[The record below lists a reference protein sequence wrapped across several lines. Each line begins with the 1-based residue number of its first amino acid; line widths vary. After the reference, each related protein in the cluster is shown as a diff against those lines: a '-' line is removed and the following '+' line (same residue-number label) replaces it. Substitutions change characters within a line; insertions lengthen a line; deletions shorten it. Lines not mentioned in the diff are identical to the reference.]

1 LKIIKDK
8 LMTEKIS
15 PNYDT
20 KAWFFMRYSSLLLI
34 PLVWIHVLWQ
44 DVITGVHNID
54 TEYVI
59 RRWSNIGI
67 QIYDILLL
75 AFAFAH
81 GMNGLRQVLL
91 DFIHTPKA
99 RRNTSTII
107 FILWI
112 TISIIGGIAIIA
124 AAKSHLE

>member
-1 LKIIKDK
+1 
-8 LMTEKIS
+8 MTEKIT
-15 PNYDT
+15 PTYDT

-34 PLVWIHVLWQ
+34 PLVWFHVLWQ

-54 TEYVI
+54 TDYVI
-59 RRWSNIGI
+59 MRWSNIGI

-91 DFIHTPKA
+91 DFIHSPKT
-99 RRNTSTII
+99 RKLTSTII

-112 TISIIGGIAIIA
+112 TISIIGGIAIVA

>member
-1 LKIIKDK
+1 
-8 LMTEKIS
+8 MTEKIT
-15 PNYDT
+15 PTYDT

-34 PLVWIHVLWQ
+34 PLVWFHVLWQ

-54 TEYVI
+54 TDYVL
-59 RRWSNIGI
+59 RRWSSIGI

-81 GMNGLRQVLL
+81 GMNGLRQVLM

-99 RRNTSTII
+99 RRNTSTVI
-107 FILWI
+107 FMLWI
-112 TISIIGGIAIIA
+112 TISIIGGIAIVA

>member
-1 LKIIKDK
+1 
-8 LMTEKIS
+8 MTEKIS

-34 PLVWIHVLWQ
+34 PLVWFHVLWQ

-54 TEYVI
+54 TDYVI
-59 RRWSNIGI
+59 MRWSNIGI

-91 DFIHTPKA
+91 DFIHSPKA
-99 RRNTSTII
+99 RKLTSTVI

-112 TISIIGGIAIIA
+112 TISIIGGIAIVA

>member
-1 LKIIKDK
+1 
-8 LMTEKIS
+8 MTEKIS

-67 QIYDILLL
+67 Q
-75 AFAFAH
+75 
-81 GMNGLRQVLL
+81 
-91 DFIHTPKA
+91 KA
-99 RRNTSTII
+99 RRNSSKII
-107 FILWI
+107 FILLI
-112 TISIIGGIAIIA
+112 TFIIIGGIAIIA
-124 AAKSHLE
+124 AAISHLE

>member
-1 LKIIKDK
+1 
-8 LMTEKIS
+8 MTEKIS

>member
-1 LKIIKDK
+1 
-8 LMTEKIS
+8 MSEKIT

-54 TEYVI
+54 TDYVV

-91 DFIHTPKA
+91 DFIHSPKA

-107 FILWI
+107 FILWL

-124 AAKSHLE
+124 AAKSHLQ